1 MPHASTSL
9 FKGRTDVERIMTA
22 VMGGLLVSD
31 TFNPQKVNDT
41 VVGAPVDPITGEATG
56 AGAGSTGGQSGS
68 AGGAVGDGAGGV
80 TSSSVTLP
88 IGATPLPTTGGDG
101 GKFMVKLTAIM
112 PLFKETPQASF
123 KHGTL
128 IF

>member
-1 MPHASTSL
+1 
-9 FKGRTDVERIMTA
+9 MTA

-41 VVGAPVDPITGEATG
+41 VVGPPVDPITGEAAG
-56 AGAGSTGGQSGS
+56 AGAGSTGGQSGI
-68 AGGAVGDGAGGV
+68 AGGAGGV
-80 TSSSVTLP
+80 STGGLTSSSVTLA
-88 IGATPLPTTGGDG
+88 IGATPLPTIGGGDG
-101 GKFMVKLTAIM
+101 GKLMVKLTAIM

-123 KHGTL
+123 KRGTL